1 MPQMEFADYMPQV
14 VWLVITF
21 ATLYV
26 LMAKLAL
33 PRITD
38 ILETR
43 QRHLEHDLELSEKL
57 RDEAQATLAEYDAA
71 IVSAR
76 AETESLLAKARESI
90 QTETQ
95 ERIAELNGRLE
106 SEIRESDAIF
116 EDIPEV
122 DPDEEM
128 LDLALELIEREK
140 VTRFVGVPTQS
151 WDLLESPDFEQ
162 RDTSSL
168 TNVGGGGA
176 PAPPELVKRIEGVEA
191 TDSILIELKSIKGDT
206 AIVHTHFMVARIMH
220 TGETSLFATGRYLD
234 DINVSGPDYKFRE
247 RIVVIDS
254 DQIDTLLAIPL

>member
-26 LMAKLAL
+26 LMANLAL

-57 RDEAQATLAEYDAA
+57 RDEAQTTLAEYDAA

-106 SEIRESDAIF
+106 SEIRESDARIRHAMSQAM
-116 EDIPEV
+116 D
-122 DPDEEM
+122 
-128 LDLALELIEREK
+128 
-140 VTRFVGVPTQS
+140 
-151 WDLLESPDFEQ
+151 
-162 RDTSSL
+162 
-168 TNVGGGGA
+168 
-176 PAPPELVKRIEGVEA
+176 ELVVVAGNSARAAVERLA
-191 TDSILIELKSIKGDT
+191 GIKVSDEQ
-206 AIVHTHFMVARIMH
+206 ARVAVESVRN
-220 TGETSLFATGRYLD
+220 A
-234 DINVSGPDYKFRE
+234 
-247 RIVVIDS
+247 
-254 DQIDTLLAIPL
+254 

>member
-57 RDEAQATLAEYDAA
+57 RDEAQTTLAEYDAA

-106 SEIRESDAIF
+106 SEIRESDARIRHAMSQAM
-116 EDIPEV
+116 
-122 DPDEEM
+122 DELMIVAGNAARAAVER
-128 LDLALELIEREK
+128 LAGIK
-140 VTRFVGVPTQS
+140 VS
-151 WDLLESPDFEQ
+151 DEQ
-162 RDTSSL
+162 AK
-168 TNVGGGGA
+168 VA
-176 PAPPELVKRIEGVEA
+176 VELVRNA
-191 TDSILIELKSIKGDT
+191 
-206 AIVHTHFMVARIMH
+206 
-220 TGETSLFATGRYLD
+220 
-234 DINVSGPDYKFRE
+234 
-247 RIVVIDS
+247 
-254 DQIDTLLAIPL
+254 

>member
-57 RDEAQATLAEYDAA
+57 RDEAQTTLAEYDAA

-106 SEIRESDAIF
+106 SEIRESDARIRHAMSQAM
-116 EDIPEV
+116 DEV
-122 DPDEEM
+122 VVVAGNSARAAVERLAGIKVSDEQ
-128 LDLALELIEREK
+128 AR
-140 VTRFVGVPTQS
+140 VAV
-151 WDLLESPDFEQ
+151 ESV
-162 RDTSSL
+162 R
-168 TNVGGGGA
+168 NA
-176 PAPPELVKRIEGVEA
+176 
-191 TDSILIELKSIKGDT
+191 
-206 AIVHTHFMVARIMH
+206 
-220 TGETSLFATGRYLD
+220 
-234 DINVSGPDYKFRE
+234 
-247 RIVVIDS
+247 
-254 DQIDTLLAIPL
+254 

>member
-1 MPQMEFADYMPQV
+1 MPQMDFADYMPQV

-57 RDEAQATLAEYDAA
+57 RDEAQTTLAEYDAA

-106 SEIRESDAIF
+106 SEIRESDARIRHAMSQAM
-116 EDIPEV
+116 
-122 DPDEEM
+122 DE
-128 LDLALELIEREK
+128 
-140 VTRFVGVPTQS
+140 
-151 WDLLESPDFEQ
+151 
-162 RDTSSL
+162 
-168 TNVGGGGA
+168 
-176 PAPPELVKRIEGVEA
+176 
-191 TDSILIELKSIKGDT
+191 
-206 AIVHTHFMVARIMH
+206 
-220 TGETSLFATGRYLD
+220 
-234 DINVSGPDYKFRE
+234 
-247 RIVVIDS
+247 IVVVAGNSARAAVERLAGIKVS
-254 DQIDTLLAIPL
+254 DEQARVAVESVRNA

>member
-57 RDEAQATLAEYDAA
+57 RDEAQTTLAEYDAA

-106 SEIRESDAIF
+106 SEIRESDARIRHAMSQAM
-116 EDIPEV
+116 D
-122 DPDEEM
+122 
-128 LDLALELIEREK
+128 
-140 VTRFVGVPTQS
+140 
-151 WDLLESPDFEQ
+151 
-162 RDTSSL
+162 
-168 TNVGGGGA
+168 
-176 PAPPELVKRIEGVEA
+176 ELVVVAGNSARAAVERLA
-191 TDSILIELKSIKGDT
+191 GIKVSDEQ
-206 AIVHTHFMVARIMH
+206 ARVAVESVRN
-220 TGETSLFATGRYLD
+220 D
-234 DINVSGPDYKFRE
+234 
-247 RIVVIDS
+247 
-254 DQIDTLLAIPL
+254 

>member
-43 QRHLEHDLELSEKL
+43 QRRLDHDLELSEKL
-57 RDEAQATLAEYDAA
+57 RDEAQTTLAEYDAA
-71 IVSAR
+71 IVSAM

-106 SEIRESDAIF
+106 SEIRESDARIRHAMSQAM
-116 EDIPEV
+116 D
-122 DPDEEM
+122 
-128 LDLALELIEREK
+128 
-140 VTRFVGVPTQS
+140 
-151 WDLLESPDFEQ
+151 
-162 RDTSSL
+162 
-168 TNVGGGGA
+168 
-176 PAPPELVKRIEGVEA
+176 ELVVVAGNSARAAVERLA
-191 TDSILIELKSIKGDT
+191 GIKVSDEQ
-206 AIVHTHFMVARIMH
+206 ARVAVESVRN
-220 TGETSLFATGRYLD
+220 A
-234 DINVSGPDYKFRE
+234 
-247 RIVVIDS
+247 
-254 DQIDTLLAIPL
+254 

>member
-1 MPQMEFADYMPQV
+1 MEFADYMPQV
-14 VWLVITF
+14 VWLVISF

-57 RDEAQATLAEYDAA
+57 RDEAQTTLAEYDAV

-106 SEIRESDAIF
+106 SEIRESDARIRHAMSQAM
-116 EDIPEV
+116 D
-122 DPDEEM
+122 
-128 LDLALELIEREK
+128 
-140 VTRFVGVPTQS
+140 
-151 WDLLESPDFEQ
+151 
-162 RDTSSL
+162 
-168 TNVGGGGA
+168 
-176 PAPPELVKRIEGVEA
+176 ELVVVAGNSARAAVERLA
-191 TDSILIELKSIKGDT
+191 GIKVSDEQ
-206 AIVHTHFMVARIMH
+206 ARVAVESVRN
-220 TGETSLFATGRYLD
+220 A
-234 DINVSGPDYKFRE
+234 
-247 RIVVIDS
+247 
-254 DQIDTLLAIPL
+254 

>member
-43 QRHLEHDLELSEKL
+43 QRRLDHDLELSEKL
-57 RDEAQATLAEYDAA
+57 RDEAQTTLAEYDAA

-106 SEIRESDAIF
+106 SEIRESDARIRHAMSQAM
-116 EDIPEV
+116 D
-122 DPDEEM
+122 
-128 LDLALELIEREK
+128 
-140 VTRFVGVPTQS
+140 
-151 WDLLESPDFEQ
+151 
-162 RDTSSL
+162 
-168 TNVGGGGA
+168 
-176 PAPPELVKRIEGVEA
+176 ELVVVAGNSARAAVERLA
-191 TDSILIELKSIKGDT
+191 GIKVSDEQ
-206 AIVHTHFMVARIMH
+206 ARVAVESVRN
-220 TGETSLFATGRYLD
+220 A
-234 DINVSGPDYKFRE
+234 
-247 RIVVIDS
+247 
-254 DQIDTLLAIPL
+254 

>member
-57 RDEAQATLAEYDAA
+57 RDEAQTTLAEYDAA

-106 SEIRESDAIF
+106 SEMRESDARIRHAMSQAM
-116 EDIPEV
+116 
-122 DPDEEM
+122 DELMIVAGNSARAAVER
-128 LDLALELIEREK
+128 LA
-140 VTRFVGVPTQS
+140 G
-151 WDLLESPDFEQ
+151 
-162 RDTSSL
+162 
-168 TNVGGGGA
+168 
-176 PAPPELVKRIEGVEA
+176 
-191 TDSILIELKSIKGDT
+191 
-206 AIVHTHFMVARIMH
+206 
-220 TGETSLFATGRYLD
+220 
-234 DINVSGPDYKFRE
+234 INVSDEQAKVAVELVRN
-247 RIVVIDS
+247 S
-254 DQIDTLLAIPL
+254 

>member
-57 RDEAQATLAEYDAA
+57 RDEAQTTLAEYDAA

-106 SEIRESDAIF
+106 SGIRESDARIRHAMSQAM
-116 EDIPEV
+116 D
-122 DPDEEM
+122 
-128 LDLALELIEREK
+128 
-140 VTRFVGVPTQS
+140 
-151 WDLLESPDFEQ
+151 
-162 RDTSSL
+162 
-168 TNVGGGGA
+168 
-176 PAPPELVKRIEGVEA
+176 ELVIVAGNSARAAVERLA
-191 TDSILIELKSIKGDT
+191 GIKVSDEQ
-206 AIVHTHFMVARIMH
+206 ARVAVESVRN
-220 TGETSLFATGRYLD
+220 A
-234 DINVSGPDYKFRE
+234 
-247 RIVVIDS
+247 
-254 DQIDTLLAIPL
+254 

>member
-21 ATLYV
+21 ATLYL

-57 RDEAQATLAEYDAA
+57 RDEAQTTLAEYDAA

-106 SEIRESDAIF
+106 SEIRESDARIRHAMSQAM
-116 EDIPEV
+116 D
-122 DPDEEM
+122 
-128 LDLALELIEREK
+128 
-140 VTRFVGVPTQS
+140 
-151 WDLLESPDFEQ
+151 
-162 RDTSSL
+162 
-168 TNVGGGGA
+168 
-176 PAPPELVKRIEGVEA
+176 ELVVVAGNSARAAVERLA
-191 TDSILIELKSIKGDT
+191 GIKVSDEQ
-206 AIVHTHFMVARIMH
+206 ARVAVESVRN
-220 TGETSLFATGRYLD
+220 A
-234 DINVSGPDYKFRE
+234 
-247 RIVVIDS
+247 
-254 DQIDTLLAIPL
+254 

>member
-57 RDEAQATLAEYDAA
+57 RDEAQTTLAEYDAA

-106 SEIRESDAIF
+106 SEIRESDARIRHAMSQAM
-116 EDIPEV
+116 
-122 DPDEEM
+122 DELMIVAGNSARAAVER
-128 LDLALELIEREK
+128 LAGIK
-140 VTRFVGVPTQS
+140 VS
-151 WDLLESPDFEQ
+151 DEQ
-162 RDTSSL
+162 AK
-168 TNVGGGGA
+168 VA
-176 PAPPELVKRIEGVEA
+176 VELVRN
-191 TDSILIELKSIKGDT
+191 S
-206 AIVHTHFMVARIMH
+206 
-220 TGETSLFATGRYLD
+220 
-234 DINVSGPDYKFRE
+234 
-247 RIVVIDS
+247 
-254 DQIDTLLAIPL
+254 

>member
-57 RDEAQATLAEYDAA
+57 RDEAQTTLAEYDAA

-106 SEIRESDAIF
+106 SEIRESDARIRHAMSQAM
-116 EDIPEV
+116 D
-122 DPDEEM
+122 
-128 LDLALELIEREK
+128 
-140 VTRFVGVPTQS
+140 
-151 WDLLESPDFEQ
+151 
-162 RDTSSL
+162 
-168 TNVGGGGA
+168 
-176 PAPPELVKRIEGVEA
+176 ELVVVAGNSARAAVERLA
-191 TDSILIELKSIKGDT
+191 GIKVSDEQAKVAVELVRN
-206 AIVHTHFMVARIMH
+206 A
-220 TGETSLFATGRYLD
+220 
-234 DINVSGPDYKFRE
+234 
-247 RIVVIDS
+247 
-254 DQIDTLLAIPL
+254 

>member
-106 SEIRESDAIF
+106 SEIRESDARIRRAMSQAMDGLVVVAGNSARAAV
-116 EDIPEV
+116 ERLAGIKV
-122 DPDEEM
+122 SDEQ
-128 LDLALELIEREK
+128 AR
-140 VTRFVGVPTQS
+140 VAV
-151 WDLLESPDFEQ
+151 ESV
-162 RDTSSL
+162 R
-168 TNVGGGGA
+168 NA
-176 PAPPELVKRIEGVEA
+176 
-191 TDSILIELKSIKGDT
+191 
-206 AIVHTHFMVARIMH
+206 
-220 TGETSLFATGRYLD
+220 
-234 DINVSGPDYKFRE
+234 
-247 RIVVIDS
+247 
-254 DQIDTLLAIPL
+254 

>member
-57 RDEAQATLAEYDAA
+57 RDEAQTTLAEYDAA

-95 ERIAELNGRLE
+95 ERLAELNGRLE
-106 SEIRESDAIF
+106 SEIRESDARIRHAMSQAM
-116 EDIPEV
+116 D
-122 DPDEEM
+122 
-128 LDLALELIEREK
+128 
-140 VTRFVGVPTQS
+140 
-151 WDLLESPDFEQ
+151 
-162 RDTSSL
+162 
-168 TNVGGGGA
+168 
-176 PAPPELVKRIEGVEA
+176 ELVVVAGNSARAAVERLA
-191 TDSILIELKSIKGDT
+191 GIKVSDEQ
-206 AIVHTHFMVARIMH
+206 ARVAVESVRN
-220 TGETSLFATGRYLD
+220 A
-234 DINVSGPDYKFRE
+234 
-247 RIVVIDS
+247 
-254 DQIDTLLAIPL
+254 

>member
-95 ERIAELNGRLE
+95 ERITELNGRLE
-106 SEIRESDAIF
+106 SEIRESDARIRHAMSQAM
-116 EDIPEV
+116 D
-122 DPDEEM
+122 
-128 LDLALELIEREK
+128 
-140 VTRFVGVPTQS
+140 
-151 WDLLESPDFEQ
+151 
-162 RDTSSL
+162 
-168 TNVGGGGA
+168 
-176 PAPPELVKRIEGVEA
+176 ELVVVAGNSARAAVERLA
-191 TDSILIELKSIKGDT
+191 GIKVSDEQ
-206 AIVHTHFMVARIMH
+206 ARVAVESVRN
-220 TGETSLFATGRYLD
+220 A
-234 DINVSGPDYKFRE
+234 
-247 RIVVIDS
+247 
-254 DQIDTLLAIPL
+254 

>member
-57 RDEAQATLAEYDAA
+57 RDEAQTTLAEYDAA

-106 SEIRESDAIF
+106 SEIRESDARIRHAMSQAM
-116 EDIPEV
+116 
-122 DPDEEM
+122 DELMIVAGNSARAAVER
-128 LDLALELIEREK
+128 LAGIK
-140 VTRFVGVPTQS
+140 VSDEQARVAV
-151 WDLLESPDFEQ
+151 ESV
-162 RDTSSL
+162 R
-168 TNVGGGGA
+168 NA
-176 PAPPELVKRIEGVEA
+176 
-191 TDSILIELKSIKGDT
+191 
-206 AIVHTHFMVARIMH
+206 
-220 TGETSLFATGRYLD
+220 
-234 DINVSGPDYKFRE
+234 
-247 RIVVIDS
+247 
-254 DQIDTLLAIPL
+254 

>member
-57 RDEAQATLAEYDAA
+57 RDEAQTTLAEYDAA

-90 QTETQ
+90 KTETQ

-106 SEIRESDAIF
+106 SEIRESDARIRHAMSQAM
-116 EDIPEV
+116 D
-122 DPDEEM
+122 
-128 LDLALELIEREK
+128 
-140 VTRFVGVPTQS
+140 
-151 WDLLESPDFEQ
+151 
-162 RDTSSL
+162 
-168 TNVGGGGA
+168 
-176 PAPPELVKRIEGVEA
+176 ELVVVAGNSARAAVERLA
-191 TDSILIELKSIKGDT
+191 GIKVSDEQ
-206 AIVHTHFMVARIMH
+206 ARVAVESVRN
-220 TGETSLFATGRYLD
+220 A
-234 DINVSGPDYKFRE
+234 
-247 RIVVIDS
+247 
-254 DQIDTLLAIPL
+254 

>member
-57 RDEAQATLAEYDAA
+57 RDEAQTTLAEYDAA

-106 SEIRESDAIF
+106 SEIRESDARIRHAMSQAM
-116 EDIPEV
+116 D
-122 DPDEEM
+122 
-128 LDLALELIEREK
+128 
-140 VTRFVGVPTQS
+140 
-151 WDLLESPDFEQ
+151 
-162 RDTSSL
+162 
-168 TNVGGGGA
+168 
-176 PAPPELVKRIEGVEA
+176 ELVVVAGNSARAAVERVA
-191 TDSILIELKSIKGDT
+191 GIKVSDEQ
-206 AIVHTHFMVARIMH
+206 ARVAVESVRN
-220 TGETSLFATGRYLD
+220 A
-234 DINVSGPDYKFRE
+234 
-247 RIVVIDS
+247 
-254 DQIDTLLAIPL
+254 

>member
-57 RDEAQATLAEYDAA
+57 RDEAQTTLAEYDAA

-106 SEIRESDAIF
+106 SEIRESDARIRHAMSQAM
-116 EDIPEV
+116 D
-122 DPDEEM
+122 
-128 LDLALELIEREK
+128 
-140 VTRFVGVPTQS
+140 
-151 WDLLESPDFEQ
+151 
-162 RDTSSL
+162 
-168 TNVGGGGA
+168 
-176 PAPPELVKRIEGVEA
+176 ELVIVAGNSARAAVERLA
-191 TDSILIELKSIKGDT
+191 GIKVSDEQ
-206 AIVHTHFMVARIMH
+206 ARVAVESVRN
-220 TGETSLFATGRYLD
+220 A
-234 DINVSGPDYKFRE
+234 
-247 RIVVIDS
+247 
-254 DQIDTLLAIPL
+254 

>member
-71 IVSAR
+71 VASTR
-76 AETESLLAKARESI
+76 AEAESLLAKARESI

-95 ERIAELNGRLE
+95 ERMAELNGRLE
-106 SEIRESDAIF
+106 SEIRESDARIRHAMSQAM
-116 EDIPEV
+116 D
-122 DPDEEM
+122 
-128 LDLALELIEREK
+128 
-140 VTRFVGVPTQS
+140 
-151 WDLLESPDFEQ
+151 
-162 RDTSSL
+162 
-168 TNVGGGGA
+168 
-176 PAPPELVKRIEGVEA
+176 ELVVVAGNSARAAVERLA
-191 TDSILIELKSIKGDT
+191 GIKVSDEQ
-206 AIVHTHFMVARIMH
+206 ARVAVESVRN
-220 TGETSLFATGRYLD
+220 A
-234 DINVSGPDYKFRE
+234 
-247 RIVVIDS
+247 
-254 DQIDTLLAIPL
+254 

>member
-21 ATLYV
+21 VTLYV

-38 ILETR
+38 ISETR

-57 RDEAQATLAEYDAA
+57 RDEAQTTLAEYDAA

-106 SEIRESDAIF
+106 SEIRESDARIRHAMSQAM
-116 EDIPEV
+116 
-122 DPDEEM
+122 DELMIVAGNAARAAVER
-128 LDLALELIEREK
+128 LAGIK
-140 VTRFVGVPTQS
+140 VS
-151 WDLLESPDFEQ
+151 DEQ
-162 RDTSSL
+162 AK
-168 TNVGGGGA
+168 VA
-176 PAPPELVKRIEGVEA
+176 VELVRN
-191 TDSILIELKSIKGDT
+191 S
-206 AIVHTHFMVARIMH
+206 
-220 TGETSLFATGRYLD
+220 
-234 DINVSGPDYKFRE
+234 
-247 RIVVIDS
+247 
-254 DQIDTLLAIPL
+254 

>member
-106 SEIRESDAIF
+106 SEIRESDARIRHAMSQAM
-116 EDIPEV
+116 D
-122 DPDEEM
+122 
-128 LDLALELIEREK
+128 
-140 VTRFVGVPTQS
+140 
-151 WDLLESPDFEQ
+151 
-162 RDTSSL
+162 
-168 TNVGGGGA
+168 
-176 PAPPELVKRIEGVEA
+176 ELV
-191 TDSILIELKSIKGDT
+191 
-206 AIVHTHFMVARIMH
+206 
-220 TGETSLFATGRYLD
+220 
-234 DINVSGPDYKFRE
+234 
-247 RIVVIDS
+247 
-254 DQIDTLLAIPL
+254 

>member
-57 RDEAQATLAEYDAA
+57 RDEAQTTLAEYDAA

-106 SEIRESDAIF
+106 SEIRESDARIRHAMSQAM
-116 EDIPEV
+116 D
-122 DPDEEM
+122 
-128 LDLALELIEREK
+128 
-140 VTRFVGVPTQS
+140 
-151 WDLLESPDFEQ
+151 
-162 RDTSSL
+162 
-168 TNVGGGGA
+168 
-176 PAPPELVKRIEGVEA
+176 ELVVVAGNSARAAVERLA
-191 TDSILIELKSIKGDT
+191 GIKVSDEQ
-206 AIVHTHFMVARIMH
+206 ARVAVESVRN
-220 TGETSLFATGRYLD
+220 A
-234 DINVSGPDYKFRE
+234 
-247 RIVVIDS
+247 
-254 DQIDTLLAIPL
+254 